1 MHDISDFSKY
11 VKLYLVF
18 SKYVFSKYVKIYI
31 PSEVVTCYSPLR
43 ILFNYNANFYLRQK
57 YVSDRYSGGP
67 FLKT

>member
-1 MHDISDFSKY
+1 MHDIYDFSKY
-11 VKLYLVF
+11 VKL
-18 SKYVFSKYVKIYI
+18 IYI
-31 PSEVVTCYSPLR
+31 PSKVVNCYSPLR